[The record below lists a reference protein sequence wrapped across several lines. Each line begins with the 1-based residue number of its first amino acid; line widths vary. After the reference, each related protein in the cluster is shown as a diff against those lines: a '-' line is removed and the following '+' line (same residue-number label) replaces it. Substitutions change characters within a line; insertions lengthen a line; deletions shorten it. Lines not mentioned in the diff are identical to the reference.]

1 MKTHD
6 RETPSRTKCFA
17 AALFAVTAAAVLL
30 YPSFRSAATAPGGT
44 AIALGNARHK
54 VEVVF
59 VLDTTGS
66 MSGLIETAK
75 EKIWSIASTM
85 AQADQAPEIR
95 IGLVAYRD
103 RGDAYITR
111 TVDLSNDLDTMYAT
125 LMEFSADGGGDGPES
140 VNRAL
145 ADAIEQISWSQDPS
159 SYRVVFLVGDAPP
172 HMDYQDEARYPE
184 ILAAAAARGIVVNTI
199 QCGDLAQTAQVWT
212 DIALLGNGR
221 YFQVTQAGSGIAIAT
236 PFDADLAR
244 LSADLDQTRLFYG
257 SGDVRAAMDGKVAA
271 TEKLHELA
279 SPESRARR
287 AAFNAS
293 ASGVLNLF
301 GEHDLV
307 ADVENGRVE
316 IDAIPPDELPEA
328 LRALDADEQQALV
341 AGLSDK
347 RAVLE
352 QGIRALTAERDAY
365 IAAEVE
371 ATGGGADS
379 LDRQLYD
386 VVREQAAPKG
396 LVYSTGPQY

>member
-1 MKTHD
+1 
-6 RETPSRTKCFA
+6 
-17 AALFAVTAAAVLL
+17 
-30 YPSFRSAATAPGGT
+30 
-44 AIALGNARHK
+44 
-54 VEVVF
+54 
-59 VLDTTGS
+59 
-66 MSGLIETAK
+66 
-75 EKIWSIASTM
+75 
-85 AQADQAPEIR
+85 
-95 IGLVAYRD
+95 
-103 RGDAYITR
+103 
-111 TVDLSNDLDTMYAT
+111 
-125 LMEFSADGGGDGPES
+125 
-140 VNRAL
+140 
-145 ADAIEQISWSQDPS
+145 
-159 SYRVVFLVGDAPP
+159 
-172 HMDYQDEARYPE
+172 
-184 ILAAAAARGIVVNTI
+184 
-199 QCGDLAQTAQVWT
+199 
-212 DIALLGNGR
+212 
-221 YFQVTQAGSGIAIAT
+221 
-236 PFDADLAR
+236 